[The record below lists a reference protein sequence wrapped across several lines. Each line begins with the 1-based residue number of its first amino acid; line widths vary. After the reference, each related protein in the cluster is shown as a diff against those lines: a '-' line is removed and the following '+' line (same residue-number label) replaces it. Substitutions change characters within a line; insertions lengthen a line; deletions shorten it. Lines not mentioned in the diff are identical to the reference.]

1 MFVIDSSVFSSIIV
15 KDEFYS
21 KAKNFLIKHSTLN
34 NIAADLAYV
43 ETANTLWKH
52 VHVYRRIPPDKH
64 GELSEQIFSIIDSSV
79 SKVYKS
85 KDVLREALSNAV
97 KYGSAVYDS
106 IYVTLAV
113 KHKYKLATFDQK
125 LKQKLE
131 QQNLNII
138 YIPK

>member
-1 MFVIDSSVFSSIIV
+1 MLKQQIPYGNMFTFTV
-15 KDEFYS
+15 EF
-21 KAKNFLIKHSTLN
+21 LQTG
-34 NIAADLAYV
+34 
-43 ETANTLWKH
+43 
-52 VHVYRRIPPDKH
+52 KH

-79 SKVYKS
+79 SKVYKL

-97 KYGSAVYDS
+97 KYGITVYDS

-125 LKQKLE
+125 HKQKLE
-131 QQNLNII
+131 QQNLNIV